1 MGRVIRSLVPTR
13 GSRHGVSLARCRG
26 PYELR
31 QPRRWFKHKRWQ
43 YGMVSSPNVLAVFSV
58 ADLTYIANAFAC
70 AVDLPAKKL
79 LFDRGWMGV
88 PGPWISVG
96 NRPGLNAR
104 ARFLMPGV
112 RFAFG
117 PIEQAR
123 QYRVEVESYGK
134 PWAKPVFALKVQLV
148 NPSNGSPLTV
158 IAPVL
163 GDGIV
168 TVTEKWPGLPAS
180 GRVTTDA
187 RTFSLEGAVMGFDYT
202 HGYLAR
208 RTVWQ
213 WAFANGRLSDGR
225 TIGFNVANGINEG
238 AELNGNAVW
247 IDSRLIPLGPA
258 QFKLNPSDLIDE
270 GRV

>member
-1 MGRVIRSLVPTR
+1 
-13 GSRHGVSLARCRG
+13 
-26 PYELR
+26 
-31 QPRRWFKHKRWQ
+31 
-43 YGMVSSPNVLAVFSV
+43 
-58 ADLTYIANAFAC
+58 
-70 AVDLPAKKL
+70 
-79 LFDRGWMGV
+79 MGV

-96 NRPGLNAR
+96 NRPGLKAR

-134 PWAKPVFALKVQLV
+134 PWAKPVFALDVHLV

-158 IAPVL
+158 IAPFL

-168 TVTEKWPGLPAS
+168 NVTEKWVGLPAS

-187 RTFSLEGAVMGFDYT
+187 QTFSLEGAVVGFDYT

-225 TIGFNVANGINEG
+225 TLGFNIAKGVNPG
-238 AELNGNAVW
+238 AELNENAVW
-247 IDSRLIPLGPA
+247 IGSKLIPLGPA
-258 QFKLNPSDLIDE
+258 QFKFNPSHPMDGWRGETNQLRLALQPIHPH
-270 GRV
+270 